1 MQVLSHKSAAVP
13 LWNGCVGLKLHAG
26 GYLPFYLPGRKSSL
40 EISVSQPTPLTEILA
55 QVGIPLA
62 EVHLAAL
69 NGELVDIETAIV
81 RDEDRVRVFSA
92 VNGG

>member
-1 MQVLSHKSAAVP
+1 M
-13 LWNGCVGLKLHAG
+13 KLYAG

-40 EISVSQPTPLTEILA
+40 EISLSEPAPLREILA

-62 EVHLAAL
+62 EAHLAAV

>member
-1 MQVLSHKSAAVP
+1 
-13 LWNGCVGLKLHAG
+13 LKLYAG

-40 EISVSQPTPLTEILA
+40 EIFLSEPTLLKEVLARLGVPLE
-55 QVGIPLA
+55 
-62 EVHLAAL
+62 EVYLAAV
-69 NGELVDIETAIV
+69 NGELVEIETAIV